1 MPFRKK
7 AHFFNITGKMEFS
20 AQQIADFLSGE
31 IIGDPQVKV
40 FGFSK
45 IEEATSGTLSFLS
58 NEKYTHYLYSTQ
70 ASIVLINNDFE
81 VKDAVNS
88 TLIKVKDAYAS
99 LAGLLSLVE
108 KSKPGKTGREN
119 PSYIAESAK
128 VPEKTYIGA
137 FSYIGENATIGENVQ
152 IYPQVFVGDNVI
164 IGNNCIIYPG
174 VKIYYRTKIG
184 NNCIIHAG
192 AVIASDGFGF
202 APEGEKYNKIPQIGI
217 VEIED
222 DVEIGANTT
231 IDRATMGKTI
241 IRKGVKLD
249 NLIQIAHNADIGEN
263 TVMAAQVGI
272 AGSTKVGKHCM
283 FGGQVG
289 IAGHIEIGDN
299 VNLGAQSGVPSSVK
313 AGSTF
318 LGAPA
323 FNVRDFARSSAVF
336 KNLPELQRTVTLLK
350 KEIEAINNR

>member
-1 MPFRKK
+1 
-7 AHFFNITGKMEFS
+7 MEFS

-31 IIGDPQVKV
+31 IMGDPQTKV
-40 FGFSK
+40 SGFSK
-45 IEEATSGTLSFLS
+45 IEEATSGSLSFLS
-58 NEKYTHYLYSTQ
+58 NEKYAHYLYTTQ
-70 ASIVLINNDFE
+70 ASIILVNKDFE
-81 VKDAVNS
+81 VKDVVKP
-88 TLIKVKDAYAS
+88 TLIRVKDAYAS
-99 LAGLLSLVE
+99 LAALLSLVE
-108 KSKPGKTGREN
+108 KNKVGKTGREN
-119 PSYIAESAK
+119 PSYVSESAD

-137 FSYIGENATIGENVQ
+137 FSYIGENVAVGTNVQ
-152 IYPQVFVGDNVI
+152 IYPQVYVGDNVS
-164 IGNNCIIYPG
+164 IGDNCIIYPG
-174 VKIYYRTKIG
+174 VKIYYGTKIG

-202 APEGEKYNKIPQIGI
+202 APEGEKYSKIPQIGI

-231 IDRATMGKTI
+231 IDRSTMGKTVI
-241 IRKGVKLD
+241 HKGVKLD
-249 NLIQIAHNADIGEN
+249 NLIHIAHNVEVGEN

-289 IAGHIEIGDN
+289 ISGHIEIGDD
-299 VNLGAQSGVPSSVK
+299 VTLGAQSGVPSSVK

-323 FNVRDFARSSAVF
+323 FNARDFARSSAVF
-336 KNLPELQRTVTLLK
+336 KNLPEIQRTITMLL
-350 KEIEAINNR
+350 KEIETIKGTGK

>member
-1 MPFRKK
+1 MHDR
-7 AHFFNITGKMEFS
+7 MEFS

-31 IIGDPQVKV
+31 IVGEPQVKV
-40 FGFSK
+40 SNFAK
-45 IEEATSGTLSFLS
+45 IEEAVPGTLAFLS
-58 NEKYTHYLYSTQ
+58 NDKYLHHLYSTN
-70 ASIVLINNDFE
+70 ASIVLINKSFE
-81 VKDAVNS
+81 IKDAVKP
-88 TLIKVKDAYAS
+88 TLIKVPDAYAA
-99 LAGLLSLVE
+99 LAMLLSLVE
-108 KSKPGKTGREN
+108 KSKPVKTGREN
-119 PSYIAESAK
+119 PSFVADSAK
-128 VPEKTYIGA
+128 VPQKTYIGA
-137 FSYIGENATIGENVQ
+137 FAYIGENVAIGENVQ
-152 IYPQVFVGDNVI
+152 IYPQAFIGDNVV

-174 VKIYYRTKIG
+174 VKIYFNSKIG

-192 AVIASDGFGF
+192 AVIGSDGFGF

-241 IRKGVKLD
+241 IHKGVKLD
-249 NLIQIAHNADIGEN
+249 NLIHIAHNVEVGEN

-289 IAGHIEIGDN
+289 ISGHIEIGDN
-299 VNLGAQSGVPSSVK
+299 AQLGAQSGVPSSVK
-313 AGSTF
+313 PNSVL

-336 KNLPELQRTVTLLK
+336 KNLPDIQRAITLLQREFAELK
-350 KEIEAINNR
+350 NK